1 MVQRGS
7 KKCSRRKHTYGES
20 SNETTDSKTILV
32 FSSMARDNNGLSTS
46 NQLEQQQNDDEMK
59 NQK

>member
-7 KKCSRRKHTYGES
+7 KKFSRRKDTYSES
-20 SNETTDSKTILV
+20 SNETTESKTILV

-46 NQLEQQQNDDEMK
+46 NQLEQQQNHDEMK